1 MGPRTYGFYKA
12 QAVASIT
19 LDYPYTTGRCMQS
32 FLLLAHSRE
41 WASHTILSLLTTVP
55 AEFEGG
61 AVERDYYI
69 SPTVPQAL
77 QPVS

>member
-1 MGPRTYGFYKA
+1 
-12 QAVASIT
+12 
-19 LDYPYTTGRCMQS
+19 MQS